1 MKIINMKINEG
12 NYFYVENPKYHPD
25 LKNKIMVVVGAEKL
39 RKDEGRR
46 VKLNHINDDDNIV
59 LPAVSQFEKFIKP
72 IQITKDWL
80 FNFEFEMSYQNQKAQ
95 IGSYILSKSPN
106 GWKLYFQFSDQ
117 QIYLGVE
124 LKYVH
129 ELQNSFSSLTGYDL
143 TL

>member
-1 MKIINMKINEG
+1 MKINEG